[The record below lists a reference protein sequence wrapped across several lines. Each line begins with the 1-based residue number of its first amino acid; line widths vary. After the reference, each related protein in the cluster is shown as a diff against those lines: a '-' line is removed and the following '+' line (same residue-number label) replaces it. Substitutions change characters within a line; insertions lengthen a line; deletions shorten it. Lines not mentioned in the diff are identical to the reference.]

1 MEHRGSGSRER
12 SNSGGGSYGDRD
24 YSELY
29 SLKDV
34 FSDEY
39 YTKKLNTIL
48 LHTLT
53 EKIGTGIIMS
63 FRTTK
68 INYI

>member
-1 MEHRGSGSRER
+1 MEHRGSRSRER

-39 YTKKLNTIL
+39 YTKNFEYDPSPHFDGKNWN
-48 LHTLT
+48 
-53 EKIGTGIIMS
+53 
-63 FRTTK
+63 RD
-68 INYI
+68 NYEL